1 MKSRDRWEPV
11 AGGKCTDSLR
21 REKCQLET
29 SARPWRHDALLS
41 PHQLSDNYPIPLATL
56 LPPLALTKAGSEIK
70 IARWKIRGRKS
81 KARKEKRKVGSSSI
95 P

>member
-1 MKSRDRWEPV
+1 M
-11 AGGKCTDSLR
+11 AGGKSTNSLR

-29 SARPWRHDALLS
+29 SARPWRHEALLS

-56 LPPLALTKAGSEIK
+56 LPPLALAKAGSEIK
-70 IARWKIRGRKS
+70 TARWKMRGQKS
-81 KARKEKRKVGSSSI
+81 KARKEKRKVGSSGI